1 MDLKDYREQPDNG
14 LFEKIALRVRR
25 RRLMRMGGAVAGV
38 VAVAA
43 VLCVVLWPSSEA
55 DTPQAGPQV
64 ALQLPSQEATPATDA
79 MSGQQAAEM
88 PGTESATTENNDVP
102 VAEALP
108 SQTRS
113 QVAEEKSAESE
124 ADLTALVPSY
134 THRTADLSLPTPPQQ
149 ELKRGCINDG
159 TVIVGREKADADN
172 EPQQPAAQPTQE
184 PVKAGEQ
191 PLHEDNLFWAPNII
205 VPSGDVDGNRTF
217 GMKFTSTVT
226 DFQIYIYNRGG
237 RQVFHSTDPAFEWDG
252 TMKGSAV
259 MQGAYVWVMVFRDT
273 TGKQHV
279 ERGTVTVIR

>member
-159 TVIVGREKADADN
+159 AAIVEKKKADADN
-172 EPQQPAAQPTQE
+172 EPQQPAVQPTQE

-217 GMKFTSTVT
+217 SMKFTSTVT

-237 RQVFHSTDPAFEWDG
+237 RQVFHSNDPAFVWDG
-252 TMKGSAV
+252 TMKGSALT
-259 MQGAYVWVMVFRDT
+259 QGAYVWVMVFRDT

-279 ERGTVTVIR
+279 ERGTVTVVR